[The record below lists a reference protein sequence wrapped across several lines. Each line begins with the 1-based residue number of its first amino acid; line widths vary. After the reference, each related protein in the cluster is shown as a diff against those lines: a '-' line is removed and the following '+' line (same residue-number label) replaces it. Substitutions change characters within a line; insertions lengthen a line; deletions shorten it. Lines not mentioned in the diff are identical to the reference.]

1 MKILKIMIVMLILIM
16 SVGAVCA
23 ADAPG
28 DDGVG
33 EDNLDILETTQ
44 EDTVS
49 ADNSDTLE
57 VTQEE
62 TYGEGDS
69 FTDLAYE
76 IYNATDTYVL
86 NRDYIYDNETD
97 SNNEGI
103 PIDKDNFILDGN
115 GHKVDGNNLSR
126 IFIVRAQ
133 NVTINNITLV
143 NGYADKGSA
152 IYLDPGFSLT
162 TNSVTYRDCISTG
175 IGVVLISG
183 NYTSNDD
190 RLTNSV
196 SGSFGVFN
204 LFPNSNATFN
214 NLYAENSGQLAWG
227 VIAALDNCT
236 LTVVNSTFT
245 NINSKYSSA
254 ILGNKKT
261 IIENCSFINLHAN
274 RTGGAIGLKGLDESL
289 IKNCTFIN
297 VSSEKNGG
305 AIFVDTNSGN
315 SSKTVTVLD
324 SSFENCYSD
333 FGGAIL
339 QLAGTLVIDNC
350 NFTNNSAL
358 YDGGAI
364 YTSYTLIT
372 LSNLK
377 FDGNSVKFDSD
388 SRGSNGGTIYCDIS
402 MLNIT
407 NSVISNSAAKTG
419 GALYL
424 YDSYYYIVDNAF
436 INNTNFN
443 GDSDDIYTEFDK
455 YIVLENNTF
464 TDEAVSLNNTFYAS
478 IINSTG
484 MEVNYMDNR
493 IEVTTLPSRFD
504 LRDWDWVT
512 PVRDQGYMGSCWAFG
527 TTGALESNILRYYGI
542 DMDLSENNMQDVA
555 LQYFMYGTNGYNEG
569 SLPTIAGAYILSW
582 LGGLPGFYDTYDEL
596 GKISPIYAT
605 KDNLHIQDMIFIIPL
620 VNSSESEINRLKE
633 AIIEYGGFAVAYN
646 AFQDAPYLNVE
657 TSAQYCDN
665 PALSKAEHIVTL
677 IGWDDHYSKD
687 NFLIKPKQDGA
698 WIIKNSWGEKEGI
711 DGYYYVSY
719 YDETFSKEEPAVAF
733 VLNNTVQYT
742 KNYQYDVGGA
752 LTFINS
758 QQYSVGYVAIAD
770 DLITGIGTYFA
781 NEGVDYNID
790 VYINGHLRLSQNG
803 TAPFSGFHTVKLD
816 SYVPIKEGD
825 MIAVEIKSDLTP
837 VLTRSR
843 QHYIPGSSQYLVDGE
858 WVNASD
864 NGMTC
869 SIKVYTLADDTK
881 VIENEDVTL
890 DYGTESFFAVRVV
903 TDDGHAVGA
912 GEKVNFTI
920 NGRTVAATTDMDGIA
935 RLMITEVP
943 GTYVVT
949 TDYKDQTYQNN
960 VTVVLNLSTCK
971 VIGNRDIAVDYAG
984 GKYFTVQVVS
994 QDGKLAGAG
1003 AVVKF
1008 RIAGRNFYVTADEN
1022 GTARLQMNLAPKIYL
1037 MTTSLNG
1044 KTYQNAVTV
1053 KHVLKTT
1060 AVTIKKTAKSFVLKA
1075 TLKINGK
1082 AQANKKVSFIFRNH
1096 YYQVTTTKY
1105 GNAYLVVNKN
1115 VINSLK
1121 KGKSYAFA
1129 VTYAKDTIKSTVK
1142 VR

>member
-1 MKILKIMIVMLILIM
+1 M
-16 SVGAVCA
+16 
-23 ADAPG
+23 
-28 DDGVG
+28 G

-86 NRDYIYDNETD
+86 NRDYKYDNETD
-97 SNNEGI
+97 SKDSGI
-103 PIDKDNFILDGN
+103 VIDKNNFILDGN

-126 IFIVRAQ
+126 IFIVKAQ

-143 NGYADKGSA
+143 NGYADRGSA

-175 IGVVLISG
+175 MGVVFIAGS
-183 NYTSNDD
+183 YTSNDD

-196 SGSFGVFN
+196 AGSYGVFN
-204 LFPNSNATFN
+204 MFPNSNATFN

-227 VIAALDNCT
+227 VITALDNCT
-236 LTVVNSTFT
+236 LAVVNSTFT

-254 ILGNKKT
+254 IMGNKKT

-274 RTGGAIGLKGLDESL
+274 CTCGAIGIKDLDESL

-305 AIFVDTNSGN
+305 AIFADANSDN
-315 SSKTVTVLD
+315 SSKTVTVID
-324 SSFENCYSD
+324 CSFENCYSD

-364 YTSYTLIT
+364 YTSYTMIT

-377 FDGNSVKFDSD
+377 FDGNFVKFDSS

-407 NSVISNSAAKTG
+407 DCIISNSAAKTG

-424 YDSYYYIVDNAF
+424 YDSYYYIVDNVF
-436 INNTNFN
+436 INNTNLG

-455 YIVLENNTF
+455 YSVLENNNF
-464 TDEAVSLNNTFYAS
+464 TDMAVSLNNTVYAS
-478 IINSTG
+478 IINGTG
-484 MEVNYMDNR
+484 MEVNYLDNR
-493 IEVTTLPSRFD
+493 IEVTSIPSRFD
-504 LRDWDWVT
+504 LRDWKWVT
-512 PVRDQGYMGSCWAFG
+512 PVRDQGHMGSCWAFG
-527 TTGALESNILRYYGI
+527 TTGALESNILRYYGLN
-542 DMDLSENNMQDVA
+542 MDLSENNMQDVA
-555 LQYFMYGTNGYNEG
+555 LQYYMYGTNGYNEG
-569 SLPTIAGAYILSW
+569 STPFIGGAYILSW

-605 KDNLHIQDMIFIIPL
+605 KDNLHIQDMVFIDPI
-620 VNSSESEINRLKE
+620 VNSSDSELNRLKE

-646 AFQDAPYLNVE
+646 AFQEGPYLNAN
-657 TSAQYCDN
+657 TSAQYCDD
-665 PALSKAEHIVTL
+665 PALCNADHIVTL

-687 NFLIKPKQDGA
+687 NFLIKPEKDGA
-698 WIIKNSWGEKEGI
+698 WIIKNSWGKEAGI

-719 YDETFSKEEPAVAF
+719 YDVTFSRAEPPIAF

-742 KNYQYDVGGA
+742 KNYQHDVGGA
-752 LTFINS
+752 LDFINS
-758 QQYSVGYVAIAD
+758 QQYAVNYVAIED
-770 DLITGIGTYFA
+770 DLIAGVGTYFA
-781 NEGVDYNID
+781 DKGNDYNID
-790 VYINGHLRLSQNG
+790 VYINGVLRLSQNG
-803 TAPFSGFHTVKLD
+803 TSPFSGFHTVKLD
-816 SYVPIKEGD
+816 SYVPIKGGD
-825 MIAVEIKSDLTP
+825 MITVVIQSNLTP

-843 QHYIPGSSQYLVDGE
+843 QHYIPGSSQYLLDGV

-869 SIKVYTLADDTK
+869 SIKVYALGDDTK

-890 DYGTESFFAVRVV
+890 DYGTGSYFTVRVV

-920 NGRTVAATTDMDGIA
+920 NGRTVAATTDMDGMA
-935 RLMITEVP
+935 RLAITEVP

-949 TDYKDQTYQNN
+949 TDYKNQTYRNN

-971 VIGNRDIAVDYAG
+971 VIGNKDIGVDYAG
-984 GKYFTVQVVS
+984 GKYFSVKVVS
-994 QDGKLAGAG
+994 EDGKLAGAG

-1022 GTARLQMNLAPKIYL
+1022 GTARLQMNLAPKVYL

-1053 KHVLKTT
+1053 KHVLKTK
-1060 AVTIKKTAKSFVLKA
+1060 AVTVKKTAKSLVLKA

-1082 AQANKKVSFIFRNH
+1082 AQANKKVTFTFRNH
-1096 YYQVTTTKY
+1096 YYQVKTTKY

-1121 KGKSYAFA
+1121 KGKSYAFK
-1129 VTYAKDTIKSTVK
+1129 VTYAKDTIKSTVT